1 MNFIVKTIMYVAL
14 LFTYILALPRPHRF
28 KSFIKIY
35 FHEKKK
41 KKKEKKK
48 SNDMYTIFLPHIH
61 NKF

>member
-14 LFTYILALPRPHRF
+14 LFTYISALPRPHHF

-41 KKKEKKK
+41 KKK